1 MTSAAVMLATAVAKA
16 AAPAFEQA
24 CQAVAIDGDD

>member
-16 AAPAFEQA
+16 VAPAFEQA
-24 CQAVAIDGDD
+24 CQAVATEGDD